1 MDAHGWLEQ
10 IYPQLRALFSESW
23 LDNNHLVLGNGTN
36 GMEVGQACFYKV
48 DGWDAEENSISGSG
62 CRPLS
67 NACIMGEAMG
77 LAQMGAL
84 VNGSAAEA
92 AYWANLTSIFR
103 TALTDVLWNEQL
115 STFSTLA
122 LPVPGCNNTPGS
134 HKPCNMRG
142 PAPSL
147 QQQQLVCSSALW
159 NASACD
165 AMARGGPLATWH
177 CGRPWWPENKLTQVR
192 EMHALSTPW
201 MLGLFADDPKAATYA
216 KAWRCDPPLPPHP
229 LHPTPTL
236 TTQTLL

>member
-1 MDAHGWLEQ
+1 
-10 IYPQLRALFSESW
+10 
-23 LDNNHLVLGNGTN
+23 
-36 GMEVGQACFYKV
+36 MEVGQACFWKG

-92 AYWANLTSIFR
+92 AYWANITSIFR
-103 TALTDVLWNEQL
+103 TVLTDVLWNEQL
-115 STFSTLA
+115 STFSTLT

-142 PAPSL
+142 PVPSDPSL
-147 QQQQLVCSSALW
+147 VCNSALW

-165 AMARGGPLATWH
+165 AMVGYVSRWY

-216 KAWRCDPPLPPHP
+216 KAWRCDPPSPPH
-229 LHPTPTL
+229 TPTL
-236 TTQTLL
+236 TTQTLLSDFRMDFWMDGQGAE